1 MQEVVIV
8 SLNNLDL
15 IDQLD
20 CKYSQGRGVYKGIEE
35 VCLIL
40 KLKDFEKHRNIF
52 KEDGQE
58 LYLYLDSKRNATL
71 KYFSSDKE
79 HALGLFKPCT
89 KAVAFHVGNYTFLP
103 KPMGGTYYTT
113 TFQIDD

>member
-20 CKYSQGRGVYKGIEE
+20 CKYSQGRGAYKGIEE

-79 HALGLFKPCT
+79 HALGLFKPC
-89 KAVAFHVGNYTFLP
+89 KGRCFSCGQLYISPEANGWNLLYHNLP
-103 KPMGGTYYTT
+103 NR
-113 TFQIDD
+113 